1 MPQPTT
7 LVLLPGLDGTEIFL
21 QPLVAALRSP
31 RGRRRARVLRPRLV
45 VLRPAG
51 ADARRGELVPG
62 HNIDEIL
69 RLRSSVKVVTIAG
82 SHLAMFTNPRAAA
95 RAITAFLEE

>member
-1 MPQPTT
+1 MRECY
-7 LVLLPGLDGTEIFL
+7 VLGWSFSG
-21 QPLVAALRSP
+21 PLALMLAAASR
-31 RGRRRARVLRPRLV
+31 
-45 VLRPAG
+45 
-51 ADARRGELVPG
+51 DELVPG

-95 RAITAFLEE
+95 RAITAFLEEQAA